1 MFRQVA
7 LMVQGQVLL
16 SHVSL
21 QTLEVFYNG
30 FYHQGLFG
38 DLEIEVTN
46 SKTQVI
52 WCMSKQTGVSH

>member
-1 MFRQVA
+1 MFKQVA
-7 LMVQGQVLL
+7 LMLWGQVLL

-21 QTLEVFYNG
+21 QTFEVFYNG
-30 FYHQGLFG
+30 FYHQGHFG

-52 WCMSKQTGVSH
+52 WYMSKQTGASH

>member
-1 MFRQVA
+1 
-7 LMVQGQVLL
+7 MVQGQVLL
-16 SHVSL
+16 SHVSF

-38 DLEIEVTN
+38 DLEIEATN

-52 WCMSKQTGVSH
+52 WCMSKQTGVRH

>member
-16 SHVSL
+16 SHVSF

-38 DLEIEVTN
+38 DLEIEATN

-52 WCMSKQTGVSH
+52 WCMSKQTGVRH